1 MAPQLQRK
9 KRRVARTTVCLDH
22 CGSRRQVLWG
32 EDLEGKNA
40 EEFTKRRVGEDACGP
55 STLACPL
62 RSAYCDEAKKR
73 ISKHVAEWAGSRALT
88 QPAGQ
93 I

>member
-9 KRRVARTTVCLDH
+9 KRRVARTTVRLDH

-40 EEFTKRRVGEDACGP
+40 EEFTKRRVGEDVDQALWHAHLGP
-55 STLACPL
+55 HIVMRPRKGFPNMSQNGQA
-62 RSAYCDEAKKR
+62 
-73 ISKHVAEWAGSRALT
+73 AG
-88 QPAGQ
+88 P
-93 I
+93 